1 MQWIYWAKCYKNM
14 CFSNKL
20 MPDGIFAGEEGEE
33 ELVEDDGAE
42 ILVYEFLPHLI
53 LKVFK

>member
-1 MQWIYWAKCYKNM
+1 
-14 CFSNKL
+14 
-20 MPDGIFAGEEGEE
+20 MPDGLFAGEEGEE